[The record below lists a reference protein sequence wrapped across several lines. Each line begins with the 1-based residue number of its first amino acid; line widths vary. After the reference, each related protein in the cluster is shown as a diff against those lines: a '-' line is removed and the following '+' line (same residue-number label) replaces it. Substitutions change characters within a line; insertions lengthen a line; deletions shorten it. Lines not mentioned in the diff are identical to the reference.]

1 VARPAELVDPTIAAL
16 GPLQNRLGHNFRT
29 PELLALALTH
39 RSWCAENEGYESNE
53 RLEFLGDAVLG
64 VVVTDHLFRQHPD
77 LAEGEMAKTRAAVVS
92 TEALADVALELGLGE
107 GLRLG
112 RGEQTSG
119 GRAKARV
126 LADAL
131 EAVIGAVHLDAGW
144 PVARVVVLDLVGSRM
159 AEAVA
164 DPGTGD
170 HKTRLQELV
179 ARRASSPPAYR
190 VVETGP
196 DHAKS
201 FRATVS
207 VDGEVR
213 GEGAGRSKKQA
224 QQAAAREAC
233 LAMAGDD
240 AEGSAAEGSAA
251 GGSAP
256 PGEAPEPV
264 RS

>member
-1 VARPAELVDPTIAAL
+1 MARSAERVDPTIGVL
-16 GPLQNRLGHNFRT
+16 RPLQERLGHDFRT

-64 VVVTDHLFRQHPD
+64 LVVTDRLYREHPG
-77 LAEGEMAKTRAAVVS
+77 LSEGEMAKARAAVVS
-92 TEALADVALELGLGE
+92 TEALAELAGELDLGR

-144 PVARVVVLDLVGSRM
+144 HAAQGVVLDLVDSRM
-159 AEAVA
+159 TEAVA

-179 ARRASSPPAYR
+179 ARRASSAPVYQ

-213 GEGAGRSKKQA
+213 GEGGGRSKKQA
-224 QQAAAREAC
+224 QQAAAREAW
-233 LAMAGDD
+233 LALADED
-240 AEGSAAEGSAA
+240 EAVAATPLA
-251 GGSAP
+251 AP
-256 PGEAPEPV
+256 PPPVDPV

>member
-1 VARPAELVDPTIAAL
+1 VARPAEVVDPTVSAL
-16 GPLQNRLGHNFRT
+16 GPLEDRLGHDFGA

-64 VVVTDHLFRQHPD
+64 LVVTDRLFRQHPD
-77 LAEGEMAKTRAAVVS
+77 LAEGEMAKARAAVVS
-92 TEALADVALELGLGE
+92 TEALAEVALELGLGS

-131 EAVIGAVHLDAGW
+131 EAVIGAVYLDAGW
-144 PVARVVVLDLVGSRM
+144 SAARDVVLDLVESRM
-159 AEAVA
+159 VEAVA

-179 ARRASSPPAYR
+179 ARRAGSPPTYR

-213 GEGAGRSKKQA
+213 GEGDGRSKKQA
-224 QQAAAREAC
+224 QQAAARQAC
-233 LAMAGDD
+233 LALADDDD
-240 AEGSAAEGSAA
+240 AAGSP
-251 GGSAP
+251 AP
-256 PGEAPEPV
+256 LRPSPQPV